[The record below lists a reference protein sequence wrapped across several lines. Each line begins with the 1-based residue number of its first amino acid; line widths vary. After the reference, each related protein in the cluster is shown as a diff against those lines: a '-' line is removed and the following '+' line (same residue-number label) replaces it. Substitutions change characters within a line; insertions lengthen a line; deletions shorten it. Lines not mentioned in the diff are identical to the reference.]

1 MRKLTVL
8 AVSTFTAM
16 SFAACAAMS
25 QPPSAEVGAVAPD
38 DLGAVE
44 AIGPE
49 DEAAPAE
56 AVEGASTEVA
66 ELSEEDRNADPFPP
80 GLHAGLTKQ
89 VCTECHPARLMLDI
103 RYTQEEAEDYYF
115 NMVSEDL
122 ESEQAQK
129 IIYYLTTTLGVEF

>member
-8 AVSTFTAM
+8 AVSIFTAV

-25 QPPSAEVGAVAPD
+25 QPPAAEVGAVAPD
-38 DLGAVE
+38 DLEAVE

-49 DEAAPAE
+49 DEAANDAP
-56 AVEGASTEVA
+56 VEVA

-89 VCTECHPARLMLDI
+89 VCTECHPARLMLDL
-103 RYTQEEAEDYYF
+103 RYTQEDAENYYF
-115 NMVSEDL
+115 NMVDEDL